1 MEPNKQ
7 SKRKTQKLF
16 TGNSWCI
23 KGKIQLRTERKIDN
37 SSSDISLLYN
47 RIKKQ
52 KIMGSSNC
60 KGIHCLGKT
69 QTKQLTLGVEE
80 MEPSGQ
86 IVESDEQYDNPLHYK
101 LQTNFLQTSVTICK
115 NLKDYSDDVV
125 NEFEGK
131 SFPEQNEKS
140 SEKTIRN
147 ENKKEFIS
155 SLNFKQLY
163 LYQCCSRTT
172 KSR

>member
-1 MEPNKQ
+1 MEPNTQQKQ
-7 SKRKTQKLF
+7 EKNAKIVYWQFVVYQRK
-16 TGNSWCI
+16 NSI
-23 KGKIQLRTERKIDN
+23 KNRKKKIDN

-163 LYQCCSRTT
+163 LYNPLASW
-172 KSR
+172 